1 MLPSFFRA
9 IEQKQSARF
18 VSFMF
23 EITTFGSVSQ
33 CMKIAFFLILI
44 MPFCATKAQEQW
56 TLQST
61 HDSLAEIAADTVQY
75 DTIRSIEFTNAGK
88 VTIHKDPRIDQVTL
102 LERGNVT
109 LTKSGY
115 RVQVLLSQKKDE
127 VNQLRAKLIKQNRE
141 HNVYIIW
148 QQPNFSLKIGDF
160 YTRQQALEFKYEI
173 SEQYPAAIVVRDNI
187 QLPKLP

>member
-1 MLPSFFRA
+1 
-9 IEQKQSARF
+9 
-18 VSFMF
+18 MF
-23 EITTFGSVSQ
+23 EIITFDSVSQ

-44 MPFCATKAQEQW
+44 IPFCATKAQEQW

-61 HDSLAEIAADTVQY
+61 HDSLAEIAADTAQY
-75 DTIRSIEFTNAGK
+75 DTIRSIEFTNEGK

-109 LTKSGY
+109 LIKSGY
-115 RVQVLLSQKKDE
+115 RVQVMLSQKKDE
-127 VNQLRAKLIKQNRE
+127 VNQLRAKFIKQNRG
-141 HNVYIIW
+141 HNVYIVW

-160 YTRQQALEFKYEI
+160 YTRQQAMEFKYEI
-173 SEQYPAAIVVRDNI
+173 SEQHPAAIVVKDNI